1 MDRRTFVGN
10 LPRAL
15 FVVKSDQIGGKT
27 SGLQCNGDSVS
38 ISELCNYGGFSGNV
52 NNGSRQKWSFEI
64 YANGKEILEKF
75 CFWTGN
81 RSLEIYMLHGLVL
94 NIFRS
99 NAKILFNSIEGY
111 LLTSGNFVLTMGLCV
126 IIIDLL
132 SQNIILKKVLSI
144 R

>member
-1 MDRRTFVGN
+1 M
-10 LPRAL
+10 
-15 FVVKSDQIGGKT
+15 
-27 SGLQCNGDSVS
+27 
-38 ISELCNYGGFSGNV
+38 
-52 NNGSRQKWSFEI
+52 
-64 YANGKEILEKF
+64 LEKF

-99 NAKILFNSIEGY
+99 NSKVLFNSIEGY
-111 LLTSGNFVLTMGLCV
+111 LLTAGNFALTMGLCV
-126 IIIDLL
+126 VIIDLL